1 MQLLPLAGL
10 VPEGAGRGSFWGCP
24 LERSRKEMLLLP
36 THLRPPSNAL
46 TGRTNKPTKEKEF
59 RVPTP
64 AWESWSELRPSS
76 FKTRPILPSG
86 CSAPPAIT
94 PLKDQQ
100 HCEPSPSL
108 PPTRRNSPAHQGR
121 PCSPPTGQTWG
132 HYCSHRGAVV
142 PQFPGPPAH

>member
-24 LERSRKEMLLLP
+24 LELPRKETLLLP

-59 RVPTP
+59 RVPSP

-86 CSAPPAIT
+86 CSAPPAIHAPKRPAT
-94 PLKDQQ
+94 LRAFPQQ
-100 HCEPSPSL
+100 DAAALHTKEDRARHQQGRRGGSTAPIAEQSCPNSQVR
-108 PPTRRNSPAHQGR
+108 PPTEP
-121 PCSPPTGQTWG
+121 
-132 HYCSHRGAVV
+132 
-142 PQFPGPPAH
+142 